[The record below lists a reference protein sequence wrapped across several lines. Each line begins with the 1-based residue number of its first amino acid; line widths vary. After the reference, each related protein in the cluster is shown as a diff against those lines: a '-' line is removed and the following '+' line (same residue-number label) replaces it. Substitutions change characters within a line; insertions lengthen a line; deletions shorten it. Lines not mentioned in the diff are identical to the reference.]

1 MRSSLRALG
10 VMSFLLGMGLWLA
23 PSLAA
28 DARHQRGRALFE
40 RVWAPTHQQHPEAD
54 GLGPLYNE
62 RSCVACHS
70 LGGMGGAGPA
80 SKNIDLLSPTIR
92 PGDVPQEDFVE
103 RLRGVHPAFKSMSN
117 IVLHK
122 FGIDAEPYAEF
133 RLGLVGK
140 LDRSMP
146 TSPARFSS
154 QLRKF
159 QEETQIP
166 LRSVEVQSIRFV
178 WSQRN
183 TTPLFGIGRLGRI
196 SVNELKQIAID
207 QQRENPEISGR
218 FTGRFGW
225 RGQIDQLSE
234 FVRAACATEVGLNV
248 GTHAQALDPLQVA
261 ERELPDRK
269 VDLTHQQCSD
279 LTAYIASLPS
289 PRRRPPEDLQHARQI
304 EFGEK
309 VFREVGCAEC
319 HRQRL
324 GQVAGIYSDLLLH
337 QMGEGLS
344 DPSPASEGATHMR
357 VQSTRSA
364 YGGESVMFVE
374 GSRKGLREDPRQE
387 WKTPPLWGVRDSGPY
402 LHDGRAATIEEA
414 VLQHGGE
421 ATSSAKRFRELSD
434 VERTQL
440 LTFLGSLAAPDPALL
455 R

>member
-1 MRSSLRALG
+1 MSASLHALC
-10 VMSFLLGMGLWLA
+10 VPILLLGMHAWLA
-23 PSLAA
+23 VPALTAE
-28 DARHQRGRALFE
+28 ARLERGRALFE

-62 RSCVACHS
+62 RSCIACHS
-70 LGGMGGAGPA
+70 LGGIGGAGPA

-92 PGDVPQEDFVE
+92 PGDVPQDDFVE
-103 RLRGVHPAFKSMSN
+103 RLRGVHPGFKSASS

-122 FGIDAEPYAEF
+122 FGTDAEPYAEF
-133 RLGLVGK
+133 RRGLLGK
-140 LDRSMP
+140 LDRTLP
-146 TSPARFSS
+146 TSPAGFNS

-159 QEETQIP
+159 QEENRVP
-166 LRSVEVQSIRFV
+166 LRSVELQNIRFV

-183 TTPLFGIGRLGRI
+183 TTPLFGVGRLGRI
-196 SVNELKQIAID
+196 SESELKQIAID
-207 QQRENPEISGR
+207 QRRENPEISGR

-234 FVRAACATEVGLNV
+234 FVRAACAMEVGLNV
-248 GTHAQALDPLQVA
+248 GTHSQALDPLQLS
-261 ERELPDRK
+261 ESELPDRK
-269 VDLTHQQCSD
+269 VDLTHQQCSE
-279 LTAYIASLPS
+279 LTAYVASLPA
-289 PRRRPPEDLQHARQI
+289 PRRIAPNDVQHGRQI
-304 EFGEK
+304 AAGEE
-309 VFREVGCAEC
+309 VFREVGCADC
-319 HRQRL
+319 HRARL

-344 DPSPASEGATHMR
+344 DPSPAPDR
-357 VQSTRSA
+357 VVHTRVESSRNA
-364 YGGESVMFVE
+364 YGGESVMFVQ
-374 GSRKGLREDPRQE
+374 GSREDPRQE

-421 ATSSAKRFRELSD
+421 ATTSAKRFRELSD

-440 LTFLGSLAAPDPALL
+440 LTFLGSLAAPDPASL